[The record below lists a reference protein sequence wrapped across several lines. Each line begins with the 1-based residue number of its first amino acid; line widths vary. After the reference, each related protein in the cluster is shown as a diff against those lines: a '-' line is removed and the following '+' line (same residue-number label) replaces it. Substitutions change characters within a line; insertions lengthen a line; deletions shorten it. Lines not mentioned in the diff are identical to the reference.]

1 MQEIEQVEYLRMDNA
16 GENKVLEQQAN
27 LANWKLGLKYKYVA
41 PETPQHN
48 HLAELA
54 LTSITNKGRTFM
66 AAVNVPSAM
75 RYAQGP
81 KAFQYA
87 TKTDGLCM
95 VNVNGVVASARYWTY
110 MKHFYTVNLTMLR

>member
-54 LTSITNKGRTFM
+54 LTSITNTGRAFM
-66 AAVNVPSAM
+66 AAANVPPSNEIC
-75 RYAQGP
+75 P
-81 KAFQYA
+81 
-87 TKTDGLCM
+87 
-95 VNVNGVVASARYWTY
+95 WTTSVPICY
-110 MKHFYTVNLTMLR
+110 EN